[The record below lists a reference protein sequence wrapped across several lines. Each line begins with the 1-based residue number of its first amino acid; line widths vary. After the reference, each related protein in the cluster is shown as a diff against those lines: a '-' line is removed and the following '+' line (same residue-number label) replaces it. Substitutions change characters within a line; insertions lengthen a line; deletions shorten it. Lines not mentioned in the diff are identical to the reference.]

1 MLNPKSTFTNVIAA
15 DVAMNGS
22 ELTLCASQQCKW
34 VLLWAAVVVCES
46 KQTAAAEVWVAVT
59 SDMHCSSNIL
69 SPLVSLKNH
78 LCSSV
83 ESEIAV
89 TIAMMMMTMIRREW
103 VDCYCETHNRGVNEG
118 WEMLW
123 CVMEQQSCRG
133 RSQTHCQCTRTIT
146 FRLMMLLWFLHAI
159 ANRPFLLC
167 IELGLRL
174 H

>member
-34 VLLWAAVVVCES
+34 VLLWTAVV
-46 KQTAAAEVWVAVT
+46 EVRVAVT
-59 SDMHCSSNIL
+59 SDMRCSSNIL
-69 SPLVSLKNH
+69 SLLVSLKNH